1 MRSQQ
6 PPPPPALLP
15 PVQHP
20 ASEVRGPFVVCCRG
34 VNSISPRI
42 SSAYLAVVPLGNTR
56 IIAKLRSISSSAKSL
71 TLLLPLHP
79 MLTTIDE
86 NLGFDFMREQ
96 VVFAPI
102 PTVIGYI
109 RAGKLC
115 ALAVTSAT
123 RLEVLL
129 NVPTVAEFMPGY
141 EASTWSGIGAP
152 KSTSSTMR
160 STQAS
165 PILNLWRSSQT

>member
-1 MRSQQ
+1 
-6 PPPPPALLP
+6 
-15 PVQHP
+15 
-20 ASEVRGPFVVCCRG
+20 
-34 VNSISPRI
+34 
-42 SSAYLAVVPLGNTR
+42 
-56 IIAKLRSISSSAKSL
+56 
-71 TLLLPLHP
+71 